1 MATAHDP
8 SANSQPAQDFTSQP
22 SQSTAQMNLSHHL
35 KQKRARSQL
44 SCTPCRVGKLKCN
57 RERPA
62 CDQCIKRSRQTS
74 CFYVPPPVR
83 HKPSQNVKGRIKQLE
98 NLVVGLMNQNRNF
111 AQNPQHPQHPQH
123 SQEQQQQ
130 QQRRHVSAST
140 RKTAAA
146 PAPAAGRTVPSPA
159 FNRDD
164 ATANVHPLKPFR
176 RPDMDHSFVGM
187 TGGQIFHDMM
197 LRHGVKT
204 ICKYSLSPF
213 PRLSSCCDGEGG
225 RRVMRLLGLG
235 REGLGSRKSSYLY
248 LN

>member
-1 MATAHDP
+1 MSRLIFLFLHHPFYIHLHPVQLTLSSRRHSSTTPLPCMTPPTMLTASPALRHAIARAGRLTPTTTTVARQATG
-8 SANSQPAQDFTSQP
+8 SQPAQPQ
-22 SQSTAQMNLSHHL
+22 AN
-35 KQKRARSQL
+35 
-44 SCTPCRVGKLKCN
+44 
-57 RERPA
+57 
-62 CDQCIKRSRQTS
+62 
-74 CFYVPPPVR
+74 
-83 HKPSQNVKGRIKQLE
+83 
-98 NLVVGLMNQNRNF
+98 NQ
-111 AQNPQHPQHPQH
+111 Q
-123 SQEQQQQ
+123 QQQQ